1 MICYTNHA
9 LDQFLEYCVD
19 QCGLTQGVVRVGGQ
33 SKSEKLEAF
42 KLANLKR
49 TMRNKNRKSDTAKE
63 MKKQRA
69 KLNSIGWQFDRVT
82 RTMSMISSGRA
93 LLRFRTLE
101 KLMSAE
107 QVRQFKSNVDLK
119 GDDFKLLEWLGFFV
133 VNEDQE
139 PKEDNSSSLDT
150 TKVEGKDESS
160 IMNKTIDSEVG
171 SVIDM
176 FKKLDLQKQ
185 APIIDKEKEIFNQEI
200 KQSFTLT
207 TQKGIIIDKQYLI
220 VLNKIK

>member
-1 MICYTNHA
+1 
-9 LDQFLEYCVD
+9 
-19 QCGLTQGVVRVGGQ
+19 
-33 SKSEKLEAF
+33 
-42 KLANLKR
+42 
-49 TMRNKNRKSDTAKE
+49 
-63 MKKQRA
+63 
-69 KLNSIGWQFDRVT
+69 
-82 RTMSMISSGRA
+82 MISSGRA

>member
-1 MICYTNHA
+1 
-9 LDQFLEYCVD
+9 
-19 QCGLTQGVVRVGGQ
+19 
-33 SKSEKLEAF
+33 
-42 KLANLKR
+42 
-49 TMRNKNRKSDTAKE
+49 
-63 MKKQRA
+63 
-69 KLNSIGWQFDRVT
+69 
-82 RTMSMISSGRA
+82 
-93 LLRFRTLE
+93 
-101 KLMSAE
+101 MSAE

-139 PKEDNSSSLDT
+139 SKGDNSSTSLDT

-160 IMNKTIDSEVG
+160 LMNSTIDSEVG

-185 APIIDKEKEIFNQEI
+185 APIIDKEKEIFNPEI

-207 TQKGIIIDKQYLI
+207 TQKGIIKYNKLMLYL
-220 VLNKIK
+220 